1 MAYPTVSAPYG
12 LKPINLI
19 GGQVFAGQTRELPIA
34 SNYGTTIYNGDIV
47 RLSSGVI
54 VKETGTTTV
63 SATGVV
69 GVFVGCSYTNPTTGQ
84 KWFSNYYP
92 ASTVASDILAYVAD
106 DPDQLFKVAVT
117 GGSTSTTITP
127 ISPLVIGDNLAI
139 SQPAS
144 NSTVSG
150 NSNIG
155 VYDSGSNTAF
165 TLPVRVIAG
174 VAETVDSSGNYSEV
188 IVKWNAPYITLTE
201 GTPNVVA
208 YNGGHSYLN
217 PTGNASV

>member
-1 MAYPTVSAPYG
+1 MAYPTVNAPYG
-12 LKPINLI
+12 LIPINLI

-34 SNYGTTIYNGDIV
+34 SNTSGAIYNGDIV

-54 VKETGTTTV
+54 VKEAGTTTV

-69 GVFVGCSYTNPTTGQ
+69 GVFVGCTYTSPTTGQ
-84 KWFSNYYP
+84 KLFSNYYP
-92 ASTVASDILAYVAD
+92 GSVVASDILAYVSD

-117 GGSTSTTITP
+117 GGATSTTITP

-139 SQPAS
+139 SQP
-144 NSTVSG
+144 STNTTISG

-165 TLPVRVIAG
+165 TLPVRVIGG
-174 VAETVDSSGNYSEV
+174 VAETTDSSGNYSEV
-188 IVKWNAPYITLTE
+188 IVKWNMPYITLVE
-201 GTPNVVA
+201 GAPNVVS

-217 PTGNASV
+217 PTGAASV